1 MYIGRTNSHGYMN
14 LNNKKNINNNSKN
27 NKDINSIL
35 SRNNETIDEYQ
46 KKALKEVEDLKA
58 QLKKSEG
65 DLKKVRESYDIQL
78 RCAIIAGRIISG
90 HRVPNSDYIYLA
102 KNSPDLYQKAVIL
115 RQERENPLEHKRLS
129 PDEKE
134 DYPEI
139 KISDMEKIDEE

>member
-1 MYIGRTNSHGYMN
+1 MYIGRTNNHGYMN
-14 LNNKKNINNNSKN
+14 LNNKKNINNSVKN
-27 NKDINSIL
+27 NKDINPTL

-46 KKALKEVEDLKA
+46 KKALKEAEDLKA

-65 DLKKVRESYDIQL
+65 DLKKVREAYDIQL

-90 HRVPNSDYIYLA
+90 HKVPRSDYIYLA

-115 RQERENPLEHKRLS
+115 RQERENPLKHKRIS

-134 DYPEI
+134 DYSGI